1 MQALREAEATMTVC
15 EVATHR
21 IFVGLQHSRQLL
33 RRPALWQHWL
43 DVLDG
48 LGGFVDLVPG
58 RGPGQQT
65 SGPGGVLLTGAEARM
80 HMVYVQTVAM
90 SACNHARSLQLLQCH
105 FVVEDMRACS
115 ALQLRRNWRLTRS
128 ASKP

>member
-65 SGPGGVLLTGAEARM
+65 SGPGGVLFD
-80 HMVYVQTVAM
+80 
-90 SACNHARSLQLLQCH
+90 SC
-105 FVVEDMRACS
+105 
-115 ALQLRRNWRLTRS
+115 
-128 ASKP
+128 